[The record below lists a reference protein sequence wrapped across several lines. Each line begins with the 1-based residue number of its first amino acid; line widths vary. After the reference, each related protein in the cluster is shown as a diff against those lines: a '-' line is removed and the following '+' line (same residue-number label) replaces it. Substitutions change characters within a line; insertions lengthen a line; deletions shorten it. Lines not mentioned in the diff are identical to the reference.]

1 MRVTRG
7 RRYDF
12 ASQEVVFDLALKSG
26 LQRATSSANRC
37 RFYPCRVISKK
48 SREFGDGIPKVK
60 VHYVGWGR
68 KFDEWRP
75 ISELSHFGFTNYII
89 RRDGLV
95 EHQLRQISIATQESL
110 NGARRRD
117 TSRSLKV
124 SISERTWTEL
134 ANVLWVKRVFRKK
147 PTIHGIRKKEDL
159 DRLLGTG
166 WSKRIF
172 NKYGDFSEIL
182 PETFQI
188 YVYQKK
194 DLKCYKKS
202 AKGGLTVNSLNR
214 GLFLAIK
221 FLCSDGNS
229 L

>member
-68 KFDEWRP
+68 RFDEWRP
-75 ISELSHFGFTNYII
+75 VSELSHFGFTNYII
-89 RRDGLV
+89 RRDWLV
-95 EHQLRQISIATQESL
+95 EHQLRQISIAIQESL

-134 ANVLWVKRVFRKK
+134 ANVLWVKGVFRKK
-147 PTIHGIRKKEDL
+147 PTIHGIRKRRTWTDCLEQDGANVVL
-159 DRLLGTG
+159 T
-166 WSKRIF
+166 
-172 NKYGDFSEIL
+172 NMV
-182 PETFQI
+182 TFLKSFLKLSRSMCI
-188 YVYQKK
+188 RKK
-194 DLKCYKKS
+194 
-202 AKGGLTVNSLNR
+202 T
-214 GLFLAIK
+214 
-221 FLCSDGNS
+221 
-229 L
+229 